1 MEGKPFQAMGPE
13 KAVITPRHEN
23 KEAHMRQVC
32 SSKFAAG
39 EAGSWYTAILAEI
52 PTDPGWRLT
61 SWICLKH
68 NCTPAAVG
76 MVSVGRLDTS
86 FIISLQNAITA

>member
-1 MEGKPFQAMGPE
+1 
-13 KAVITPRHEN
+13 
-23 KEAHMRQVC
+23 MRQVC

-68 NCTPAAVG
+68 NCTPAAG
-76 MVSVGRLDTS
+76 SMVSADRLDTS
-86 FIISLQNAITA
+86 FIISMVDRSTFPLDADDQFDRKHNM